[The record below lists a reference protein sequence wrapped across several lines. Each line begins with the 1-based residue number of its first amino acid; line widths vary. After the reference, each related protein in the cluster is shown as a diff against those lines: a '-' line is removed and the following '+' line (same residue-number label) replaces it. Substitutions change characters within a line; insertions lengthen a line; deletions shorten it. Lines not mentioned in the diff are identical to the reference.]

1 MKKIILAPTTWFL
14 DKLME
19 VSSTVSNF
27 TSISLMWL
35 ASIKFKMNFLE
46 LQKLYFL
53 KIGIFFLILET
64 KKKKQI

>member
-53 KIGIFFLILET
+53 KIGIFFLI
-64 KKKKQI
+64 